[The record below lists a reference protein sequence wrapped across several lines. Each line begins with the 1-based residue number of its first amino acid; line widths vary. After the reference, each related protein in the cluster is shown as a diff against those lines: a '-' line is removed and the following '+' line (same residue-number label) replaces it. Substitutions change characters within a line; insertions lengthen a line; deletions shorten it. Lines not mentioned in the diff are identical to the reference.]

1 MMIRLLEHTWS
12 ALASVDIIF
21 VIFPVGNFLRPSCV
35 ILIDLRNTAATYKR
49 GKQSNQLIMN
59 HTAWNWIGQ
68 LNFDLYMYCWISLLM
83 LNTDKEIYQS
93 WSQPKPDPHNILE
106 ILRFTEHTKWLDKD
120 ETCQYSLL
128 SLNLT
133 VLTLHIIKHDVTWE

>member
-1 MMIRLLEHTWS
+1 
-12 ALASVDIIF
+12 
-21 VIFPVGNFLRPSCV
+21 
-35 ILIDLRNTAATYKR
+35 
-49 GKQSNQLIMN
+49 
-59 HTAWNWIGQ
+59 
-68 LNFDLYMYCWISLLM
+68 M